1 MLSLIIICHSVNFN
15 KSYLL
20 FIATLLV
27 FMIILSMFDLSFI
40 MHLFQKE
47 FILKLLLLA
56 LLYSIIPLSETF
68 LLLHLGGLFGNYLI
82 LALAAT
88 TGLIGLFIA
97 FSEVSSI
104 IGSIKIKLKEG
115 VYPGKEFI
123 SLAGV
128 LTGALLLL
136 TPGFIT
142 DTLGLLLFIP
152 FFRNGVG
159 KFITSKM
166 ENSLKEIYEYLKLY
180 ELE

>member
-1 MLSLIIICHSVNFN
+1 MFN
-15 KSYLL
+15 LN
-20 FIATLLV
+20 
-27 FMIILSMFDLSFI
+27 FI

-56 LLYSIIPLSETF
+56 LLYSIVPLSETF
-68 LLLHLGGLFGNYLI
+68 LLLHLGSFFGNYLI
-82 LALAAT
+82 LAIAAT

-97 FSEVSSI
+97 FGEVGSI
-104 IGSIKIKLKEG
+104 IKSIKVNLKEG
-115 VYPGKEFI
+115 LYPGKEFI

-142 DTLGLLLFIP
+142 DSLGLLLFIP
-152 FFRNGVG
+152 FFRNSVG
-159 KFITSKM
+159 RFITSKM
-166 ENSLKEIYEYLKLY
+166 ENSLKKIYEYLKLY